1 MGLGSHFA
9 ALLGNDP
16 AERSVQV
23 LNEYDWNLTVE
34 EEAGNWSAYGG
45 DQLIICSEEKGQ
57 VDALL
62 QGMALQLLVLPPEFQ
77 ARLKQW
83 LSETH

>member
-1 MGLGSHFA
+1 MILGSHFA
-9 ALLGNDP
+9 ALLGDDP

-34 EEAGNWSAYGG
+34 EEAGSWSAYGG
-45 DQLIICSEEKGQ
+45 DQLIIRSEDKAQ

-62 QGMALQLLVLPPEFQ
+62 QGMALQLLVLPRGVRAQ
-77 ARLKQW
+77 LKEW